1 MLQGLS
7 RVRTLWLS
15 VFAVLAGSA
24 ALVYWPDATQAAWDG
39 TQTLRLGDLV
49 TAEFVAPPLTE
60 VHKFSFYV
68 MKDTVMNTAIT
79 VDEAAEGLVPEV
91 ALVGADEAEVPL
103 GAAQVGNK
111 IKNFKFAASG
121 SFYLRVRATAGTGIY
136 TLDTKSKYPET
147 VKGKTTTGS
156 FQFDSGADILVS
168 GKVKKSKGSSAKPLI
183 TGLTYNGGTV
193 DLGNFAGTPEMKKVR
208 MPVNATYTLAIED
221 RKSTLLNSSH

>member
-1 MLQGLS
+1 MLQRQS
-7 RVRTLWLS
+7 RAASLWPS
-15 VFAVLAGSA
+15 VLAVLAGSA
-24 ALVYWPDATQAAWDG
+24 ALVYWPDSSEAAWDG
-39 TQTLRLGDLV
+39 TQDLRLGDLI

-68 MKDTVMNTAIT
+68 MKDTVMNTAVT
-79 VDEAAEGLVPEV
+79 VDEDAEGLVPEV
-91 ALVGADEAEVPL
+91 SLVRADDVEVPL
-103 GAAQVGNK
+103 GTTQVGNK
-111 IKNFKFAASG
+111 IKNYTFTESG

-136 TLDTKSKYPET
+136 TLDTKSKYPEK

-193 DLGNFAGTPEMKKVR
+193 DLGNFAGTPEMK
-208 MPVNATYTLAIED
+208 
-221 RKSTLLNSSH
+221 